1 MKRIKFDDYEIGAE
15 LPSETVGPI
24 KHMDLVRYAGASGDF
39 NPIHTDPEFAKE
51 VGLGGTIAHGMY
63 IMAQV
68 GRFSTNWAHPQQV
81 KSFAVKFRGMSRP
94 GETIICRGKI
104 KRKKEVDG
112 EKLLTVAVEAVTTKD
127 GEDEVKVGGELVVL
141 AD

>member
-1 MKRIKFDDYEIGAE
+1 MKRVKFDEYEVGTE
-15 LPSETVGPI
+15 LPEHAIGPI

-39 NPIHTDPEFAKE
+39 NPIHTDPAMAEE

-63 IMAQV
+63 VMAQV
-68 GRFSTNWAHPQQV
+68 GRLSTNWVHPLQV
-81 KSFAVKFRGMSRP
+81 KSFGVKFRGMSRP
-94 GETIICRGKI
+94 GEKIICRGKV

-112 EKLLTVAVEAVTTKD
+112 EKLLTVTVEAVN
-127 GEDEVKVGGELVVL
+127 EDNEVKVGGELIVA

>member
-1 MKRIKFDDYEIGAE
+1 MKRVKFDEYEVGAT
-15 LPSETVGPI
+15 LPEHKIGPI

-39 NPIHTDPEFAKE
+39 NPIHTDPAFAEE

-68 GRFSTNWAHPQQV
+68 GRFSTNWVHPLQI
-81 KSFAVKFRGMSRP
+81 KSFGVKFRGMSRP
-94 GETIICRGKI
+94 GETVICRGTV

-112 EKLLTVAVEAVTTKD
+112 EKLLTIAVEAVN
-127 GEDEVKVGGELVVL
+127 EADEVKVGGELIV
-141 AD
+141 ACD